1 MRALKLTIAAV
12 LLAFAPVAASADGA
26 HSQTKATAMVG
37 EIHVSDGWVRAHLPN
52 RPTAGYLS
60 LKNTGDA
67 ADRLISASSPAFKTI
82 EIHESR
88 MEDGVMKMEPVT
100 GVSIDAGA
108 TAVLEPGGYHLMMF
122 GGSGLKEGDTV
133 EVTMVFETAGSV
145 TLTMPVSKRGPKKAH
160 NH

>member
-67 ADRLISASSPAFKTI
+67 ADRLIDAFCNHALYETVI
-82 EIHESR
+82 RARS
-88 MEDGVMKMEPVT
+88 
-100 GVSIDAGA
+100 
-108 TAVLEPGGYHLMMF
+108 GG
-122 GGSGLKEGDTV
+122 
-133 EVTMVFETAGSV
+133 
-145 TLTMPVSKRGPKKAH
+145 KAF
-160 NH
+160 